1 MKKPD
6 SPQNERARL
15 SSLASLNILDT
26 PAEERFDRIV
36 RMTMRMFDIPVAF
49 ISLIDA
55 DRQWFKSSIGL
66 EFSEIPRD
74 HSICAHAIHG
84 DNVFM
89 LADAAAD
96 HRFADGPLVLSD
108 TGARFYASCPLK
120 LPNGNAIGTLCII
133 DHHPR
138 TLDDDQLALLQ
149 DLAGIVEREFVIS
162 QLAITDDLTGIYNRQ
177 GFILAA
183 RHCLNLCVRQDLPA
197 TLAYLDLSELNS
209 IRDRFGQAEGD
220 RVVTDI
226 TRLLK
231 AECRPSDIFARL
243 HANEFTVLFINAP
256 RDSAQGIMTRFHKRL
271 TNSERIAS
279 MDYDLNFTYGIVEYD
294 FKKHRRIQSLLDHGV
309 ANLKASQQDLSA
321 A

>member
-6 SPQNERARL
+6 IPQNEDARL
-15 SSLASLNILDT
+15 RSLATLNILDT

-55 DRQWFKSSIGL
+55 DRQWFKASIGL
-66 EFSEIPRD
+66 EFSEIPRE
-74 HSICAHAIHG
+74 HSICAHAILG
-84 DNVFM
+84 DDIFM

-120 LPNGNAIGTLCII
+120 LANGNTVGSLCLI
-133 DHHPR
+133 DHHSR
-138 TLDDDQLALLQ
+138 TLDDDQISILR
-149 DLAGIVEREFVIS
+149 DLAGMVERELVIT

-183 RHCLNLCVRQDLPA
+183 RHCMNLCVRQDLPA
-197 TLAYLDLSELNS
+197 TLAYLDLSELKS

-220 RVVTDI
+220 RVVTDV

-243 HANEFTVLFINAP
+243 HANEFAVLFINAP

-271 TNSERIAS
+271 TKSGRSAS
-279 MDYDLNFTYGIVEYD
+279 LEYEFNFTYGIVEYD
-294 FKKHRRIQSLLDHGV
+294 FKQHRQVESLLDQGA
-309 ANLKASQQDLSA
+309 ANLNTSQKDLTA